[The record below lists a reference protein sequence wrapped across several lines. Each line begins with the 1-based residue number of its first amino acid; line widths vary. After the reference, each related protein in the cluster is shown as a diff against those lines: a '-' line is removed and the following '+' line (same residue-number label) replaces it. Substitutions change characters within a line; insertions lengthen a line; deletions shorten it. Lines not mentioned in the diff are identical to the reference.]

1 MKKYKYRV
9 YWDVTIDGVGTNLE
23 LEGLY
28 ESDSADPDE
37 VMIEVDG
44 DPDLIGEDFIGYPTD
59 DEEHDVVWEGFP
71 IVIPVEESTTDSTN

>member
-9 YWDVTIDGVGTNLE
+9 YWDVTIDGVGANLE
-23 LEGLY
+23 LQGLY

-37 VMIEVDG
+37 VMIEVDE
-44 DPDLIGEDFIGYPTD
+44 DPNLIGEDFIGYPTD

-71 IVIPVEESTTDSTN
+71 IVFLQED

>member
-23 LEGLY
+23 LKGLY

-71 IVIPVEESTTDSTN
+71 IVFLQETELPT

>member
-9 YWDVTIDGVGTNLE
+9 YWDVTIDGVEANLE
-23 LEGLY
+23 LKGLY

-37 VMIEVDG
+37 VMIEVDE

-71 IVIPVEESTTDSTN
+71 VVFLQEE

>member
-23 LEGLY
+23 LRGLY
-28 ESDSADPDE
+28 ESDSADHDE
-37 VMIEVDG
+37 VMIEVDE

-71 IVIPVEESTTDSTN
+71 IVFLQEN

>member
-23 LEGLY
+23 LKGLY

-37 VMIEVDG
+37 VMIEVDE

-71 IVIPVEESTTDSTN
+71 IVFLQED

>member
-23 LEGLY
+23 LKGLY

-37 VMIEVDG
+37 VMIEVDE

-71 IVIPVEESTTDSTN
+71 IVISADLTS

>member
-23 LEGLY
+23 LKGLY

-44 DPDLIGEDFIGYPTD
+44 DSDLIGEDFIGYPTD

-71 IVIPVEESTTDSTN
+71 IVFLQETE